1 MLRSI
6 RKNIRNKDY
15 KVLLENFI
23 SLSFIKVFGLLIPVL
38 VIPHLLSTIGLEKYG
53 MLILAT
59 SLINYFTA
67 LTDYSFA
74 ITATRDVA
82 LFKESKIKL
91 GIVYSNVVSIKTI
104 FLIFS
109 ILILLVLI
117 YTIPIFKT
125 NYLIFLLTIPMLIG
139 NAIFPEWFFLGIEK
153 MKYISIINISTKILF
168 TIGVFIFIND
178 KKDYWIYPVLQSL
191 GFIVSGIIAQFIL
204 IRKYKLRLRFVKIRT
219 IKYNIRKNTPIF
231 INQIMPTLY
240 NNTSSFLLG
249 LISGTFYLGI
259 YDAIKKI
266 IDLFSMIISI
276 ISRVFYPFL
285 IRKNKSFKQFE
296 KMMIFIGLILSLT
309 PIVLNQVIFNI
320 LKINYEYS
328 FYVLTF
334 LSISL
339 FGMTLYSIY
348 GLNFLIIK
356 RKDKIVMKNTITG
369 SIIGFVSAIPLIY
382 FFGII
387 GASLNLAFTRLYI
400 GIKLMLI
407 KKRYVT
413 ENIL

>member
-91 GIVYSNVVSIKTI
+91 GIVYNNVVSIKTI

-320 LKINYEYS
+320 LKINYENS